1 MSEQSVWMA
10 PGALPVLQSVIRH
23 AWDQSPFQRARMALA
38 GVSADVALTG
48 PESLRALPVI
58 RKEQLGPLQA
68 EESPFGG
75 LLGEP
80 VSDLARIFLSPGDLY
95 DPQGARADYW
105 RFGAALEAAG
115 FVRGDLVLNCASYH
129 LSPLGFVFDA
139 AARSLGCVVIPA
151 GVGQQ
156 DLQVKV
162 LADTQATAYTG
173 LPSYL
178 LALLERAAASGTR
191 LALQKALVTAEP
203 LPPSLRARLASFGVK
218 VFQGYGTADL
228 GLVAY
233 ECPEV
238 QGMHLDEGVVVEVC
252 DPEGRPVATGEVG
265 EVVVTLLSRTYPLL
279 RFGTGD
285 LSAMMPG
292 ECPCGRPA
300 MRIRGWLGRAND
312 VVKVRGVFVYPRQ
325 LEEAMARFVPQVAQW
340 QAVVD
345 RDGQHRD
352 RLTLLVEPEPGQT
365 ADPAAIAA
373 AVKATTRLTAAVS
386 VAAPGALETGAARL
400 KDRRKWD

>member
-1 MSEQSVWMA
+1 MSEESVWMA
-10 PGALPVLQSVIRH
+10 PGALPGLQAVIRD
-23 AWDQSPFQRARMALA
+23 AQNQSPFQRARLASA
-38 GVSADVALTG
+38 GVTVDAAITG
-48 PESLRALPVI
+48 PESLRTLPVM
-58 RKEQLGPLQA
+58 RKEDLGPLQA
-68 EESPFGG
+68 KDRPFGG

-95 DPQGARADYW
+95 DPQGTHADYW
-105 RFGAALEAAG
+105 RYGPALTAAG
-115 FVRGDLVLNCASYH
+115 FVRGELVFNCASYH

-162 LADTQATAYTG
+162 LADTRATAYTG

-178 LALLERAAASGTR
+178 LALLERAAASGTQ
-191 LALQKALVTAEP
+191 LALQRALVTAEP
-203 LPPSLRARLASFGVK
+203 LPPSLRARIASFGVK
-218 VFQGYGTADL
+218 VLQGYGTADL
-228 GLVAY
+228 GLVAF
-233 ECPEV
+233 ECPEI

-252 DPEGRPVATGEVG
+252 DPDGRPVPIGEVG

-285 LSAMMPG
+285 LSAMLPG
-292 ECPCGRPA
+292 DCPCGRPA

-325 LEEAMARFVPQVAQW
+325 LEEAMARFGSQVAHW

-345 RDGQHRD
+345 RDEHHRD
-352 RLTLLVEPEPGQT
+352 RLTLLVEPAPGQPMDT
-365 ADPAAIAA
+365 MAIAG
-373 AVKATTRLTAAVS
+373 AVKAITRLTVAVA
-386 VAAPGALETGAARL
+386 VALPGAIGAGAARL
-400 KDRRKWD
+400 DDQRKWD